1 MTILKI
7 DMSNEDELTNVEY
20 DIINNV
26 FMRKAKEL
34 GILDRYLEE
43 DIHWK
48 IECVVGENK

>member
-20 DIINNV
+20 DTINNV

-34 GILDRYLEE
+34 GILDNYLEE
-43 DIHWK
+43 DIHWN
-48 IECVVGENK
+48 IECKIGENK